1 MLCWDWT
8 QGFLNTGEALPW
20 PTSTVKTPQSL
31 PLSCVCVQRGCRQ
44 VLQNISSR
52 VLQVALWLVQV
63 SYPRRIHLFKEIISF
78 PLEKSVPR
86 WPHQLHIS
94 TSTALEF
101 GQFLAGYLSINCSGV
116 QCSMRSL
123 CITCLLM
130 RQTLHLHYKHSLG
143 KTGVN
148 TPLLGYFSEGL
159 SLEV

>member
-8 QGFLNTGEALPW
+8 QGFLNTGEALPTD
-20 PTSTVKTPQSL
+20 PH
-31 PLSCVCVQRGCRQ
+31 PLLRLHNPCHWAVSVFREAAGKY
-44 VLQNISSR
+44 SR

-63 SYPRRIHLFKEIISF
+63 SYPHGSHLFKEIISF